1 MDNIKETLILIREYL
16 KKSKDLD
23 SKTLK
28 AYRIDL
34 TKYCEFVRQFNID
47 PFEKTTAQKYIE
59 SLTKEYKPATV
70 KRKVAS
76 LRAFYFWI
84 QEKEYITQNIF
95 EKIKI
100 EIPEMKEIEILTKE
114 SIEQIE
120 EIMFMQLHKANSEYQ
135 RKITI
140 RDIAIIELLLS
151 TGMRISELC
160 KLQDGDINLQIGS
173 VHIGNKEYSERM
185 LVIDNKK
192 IIDLLKEYRAG
203 NLEDIK
209 NTEYFFINRNK
220 NPLSEQSV
228 REMLKK
234 YSKRAGLDLH
244 ITPNTFRKS
253 YTSVLLKNGKDI
265 KDVQEIVGHG
275 SIVTTMK
282 YANKPKRNILV
293 SKRMYE

>member
-1 MDNIKETLILIREYL
+1 MNSIREILILIQEYL

-47 PFEKTTAQKYIE
+47 PFEKTTAQKYVE

-120 EIMFMQLHKANSEYQ
+120 ETMLIQLYEAKSEYQ
-135 RKITI
+135 RKTTL

-160 KLQDGDINLQIGS
+160 ELQEGDINLQIGS
-173 VHIGNKEYSERM
+173 VHIGDKEYSERM

-192 IIDLLKEYRAG
+192 IIDLLKQYRAG
-203 NLEDIK
+203 NLKDIK
-209 NTEYFFINRNK
+209 STGYFFIVRSVIRAIGSRYKNNK
-220 NPLSEQSV
+220 NMS
-228 REMLKK
+228 R
-234 YSKRAGLDLH
+234 KR
-244 ITPNTFRKS
+244 
-253 YTSVLLKNGKDI
+253 
-265 KDVQEIVGHG
+265 
-275 SIVTTMK
+275 
-282 YANKPKRNILV
+282 KR
-293 SKRMYE
+293 